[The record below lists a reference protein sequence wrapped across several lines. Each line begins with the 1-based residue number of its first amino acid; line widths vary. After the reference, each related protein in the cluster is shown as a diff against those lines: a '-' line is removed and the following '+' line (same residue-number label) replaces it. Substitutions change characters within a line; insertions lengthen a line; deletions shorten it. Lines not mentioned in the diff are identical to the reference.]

1 MSSELPYEK
10 HTRMLLEMKRYRE
23 ARLVCLKWVENQPAN
38 ASAWFLKA
46 FSETNTHQLTEA
58 LASIDKALQLSPS
71 NPLMQVQRAQILGAI
86 GHSKECLESLE
97 KLLSAKQLPPAILH
111 QVGATLSNIG
121 EHNRAVATFEQVLAS
136 EPDNVANLSSLA
148 TSYHMLAR
156 SEEAA
161 ALQKR
166 ATELQPQ
173 DFRGYWLLGQMAKA
187 TPDNNEIPLFSSVLD
202 QYQDK
207 LTARVCLNFA
217 LAKQYEELED
227 FDRAFAHLQRGSS
240 AVLEHSPYDQARD
253 IRLHKSI
260 IQAFDQQFCAGP
272 NVGCDDASP
281 LFIIGMPRTGT
292 TLLEQIITTY
302 EGIDTAGELH
312 HFPHLFNQACTQLNP
327 NADLDT
333 VYSGLERLDWRGL
346 GEAYIKSARLHV
358 SDSPHFIDKYPL
370 NFSMV
375 GAILTALPRARIINL
390 TRNPMDTCFSNY
402 KLLYRLGTSLH
413 SYDLE
418 TMADYYCRYK
428 ETMDHWHQCFP
439 GRILDVSYESLV
451 TNAEPTTQEVA
462 SFLDLPWRPEC
473 LDFYK
478 AGGAVATA
486 STTQV
491 RQPINSGSLHKWRKF
506 SQHLQPLVNRLQ
518 TRGISLPAAL

>member
-86 GHSKECLESLE
+86 GRSKECLESLE

-173 DFRGYWLLGQMAKA
+173 DFRG
-187 TPDNNEIPLFSSVLD
+187 
-202 QYQDK
+202 
-207 LTARVCLNFA
+207 
-217 LAKQYEELED
+217 
-227 FDRAFAHLQRGSS
+227 
-240 AVLEHSPYDQARD
+240 
-253 IRLHKSI
+253 
-260 IQAFDQQFCAGP
+260 
-272 NVGCDDASP
+272 
-281 LFIIGMPRTGT
+281 
-292 TLLEQIITTY
+292 
-302 EGIDTAGELH
+302 
-312 HFPHLFNQACTQLNP
+312 
-327 NADLDT
+327 
-333 VYSGLERLDWRGL
+333 
-346 GEAYIKSARLHV
+346 
-358 SDSPHFIDKYPL
+358 
-370 NFSMV
+370 
-375 GAILTALPRARIINL
+375 
-390 TRNPMDTCFSNY
+390 
-402 KLLYRLGTSLH
+402 
-413 SYDLE
+413 
-418 TMADYYCRYK
+418 
-428 ETMDHWHQCFP
+428 
-439 GRILDVSYESLV
+439 
-451 TNAEPTTQEVA
+451 
-462 SFLDLPWRPEC
+462 
-473 LDFYK
+473 
-478 AGGAVATA
+478 
-486 STTQV
+486 
-491 RQPINSGSLHKWRKF
+491 
-506 SQHLQPLVNRLQ
+506 
-518 TRGISLPAAL
+518 